1 MWSIFIDTAT
11 HLAADKFP
19 FGEQKNGLV
28 ATDNMP
34 RHRYFTLNLCDCVG
48 NFVHN
53 SDK

>member
-1 MWSIFIDTAT
+1 MRSIFIDTAT

-19 FGEQKNGLV
+19 FGEQTNVLV
-28 ATDNMP
+28 GTDNML
-34 RHRYFTLNLCDCVG
+34 RHRYFTLNLCDCAG